1 MSIDIDLANFDGWAP
16 SDAVI
21 AAEVAVAGAV
31 IQSRDALT
39 EAMDLLQADD
49 FFSAARYVFAAAVS
63 LLNDRKP
70 IEPAAVFGE
79 LQARGDADRVG
90 GGPYLATLV
99 QHAAVGASVSYY
111 AKEVIGDAQRRRM
124 RTALQQSEQLTD
136 DSAWDADATDRIRKL
151 VDEAAARRIGE
162 RPRDVA
168 EDMIELLNDLEN
180 PPAVPPGVVPPFLDL
195 ASLVT
200 SFQPGQLGVI
210 AGRPSMG
217 KSVLASDIARAAAI
231 RDGHTTIFFSVE
243 MSRREV
249 LQRMASAE
257 AKVSLKSI
265 RDYNVTPD
273 DLVKVSQVAGA
284 ISGAPLIVDD
294 SRPCTLEHV
303 RSQLRWLS
311 RSGPI
316 GIVIID
322 YLQIMTAPK
331 VPNREQEISTL
342 TRELKLLA
350 GEFDTPIIALSQLN
364 RESEKRADKRPVA
377 SDLRESGAI
386 EQDADFVILVH
397 RDDAYDPVCARA
409 GEADL
414 IVAKNRNGP
423 KATVTVASQLH
434 YARFADMVPSSAAPE
449 PTGRPNLRSV
459 S

>member
-1 MSIDIDLANFDGWAP
+1 MSIDIGLADFDDWAP

-21 AAEVAVAGAV
+21 AAEMAVAGAV
-31 IQSRDALT
+31 IQSRNALT

-49 FFSAARYVFAAAVS
+49 FFSAARYVFAAAVA
-63 LLNDRKP
+63 LLNDRQP
-70 IEPAAVFGE
+70 IEATAVFVE
-79 LQARGDADRVG
+79 LQARGDAARVG
-90 GGPYLATLV
+90 GGEYLGKLLH
-99 QHAAVGASVSYY
+99 HAAVGASVSYY
-111 AKEVIGDAQRRRM
+111 AKQVVDDAQRRRM
-124 RTALQQSEQLTD
+124 RTALQQGEQLTN
-136 DSAWDADATDRIRKL
+136 DSEWDTGAVDQIRKL

-162 RPRDVA
+162 RPRDVSQ
-168 EDMIELLNDLEN
+168 DMIELLNDLEN
-180 PPAVPPGVVPPFLDL
+180 PPQVVPGVVPPFLDL
-195 ASLVT
+195 ASLMT
-200 SFQPGQLGVI
+200 SFQPGQFGVI

-217 KSVLASDIARAAAI
+217 KSVLASDIARSAAI

-257 AKVSLKSI
+257 AKVMLKSI
-265 RDYNVTPD
+265 RDYSVTPD
-273 DLVKVSQVAGA
+273 ELAKVSQVAGA
-284 ISGAPLIVDD
+284 ISGAPLVVDD
-294 SRPCTLEHV
+294 SRPCTLEHI

-316 GIVIID
+316 GIVIVD

-331 VPNREQEISTL
+331 LPNREQEISTL

-350 GEFDTPIIALSQLN
+350 GEFNTPIIALSQLN
-364 RESEKRADKRPVA
+364 RESEKRVDKRPVA

-397 RDDAYDPVCARA
+397 RDDAYDPTCARA

-434 YARFADMVPSSAAPE
+434 YARFADMVPHSAVPE
-449 PTGRPNLRSV
+449 YAGRPNLRAV
-459 S
+459 

>member
-1 MSIDIDLANFDGWAP
+1 MSIDIGLADFDDWAP

-21 AAEVAVAGAV
+21 AAEIAVAGAV
-31 IQSRDALT
+31 IQSQNALT

-49 FFSAARYVFAAAVS
+49 FFSAARYVFAAAVA

-70 IEPAAVFGE
+70 IEATAVFVE
-79 LQARGDADRVG
+79 LQARGDAARVG
-90 GGPYLATLV
+90 GGEYLGKLLH
-99 QHAAVGASVSYY
+99 HAAAGASVSHY
-111 AKEVIGDAQRRRM
+111 AKQVVEDAQRRRM
-124 RTALQQSEQLTD
+124 RTALQQGEQLTEGGT
-136 DSAWDADATDRIRKL
+136 WDVDAVDQIRKL

-162 RPRDVA
+162 RPRDVSQ
-168 EDMIELLNDLEN
+168 DMIELLNDLEN
-180 PPAVPPGVVPPFLDL
+180 PPAVVPGIIPPYADL
-195 ASLVT
+195 AHLIA
-200 SFQPGQLGVI
+200 SFQDGQLGVI
-210 AGRPSMG
+210 AGRPAMG
-217 KSVLASDIARAAAI
+217 KSILASDIARAAAI
-231 RDGHTTIFFSVE
+231 RDGHTTILFSVE

-257 AKVSLKSI
+257 AKVSLNSI
-265 RDYNVTPD
+265 RGYTVTPE
-273 DLVKVSQVAGA
+273 DLAKVSQHAGA

-316 GIVIID
+316 GVVIID

-331 VPNREQEISTL
+331 MPIREQEISAL

-350 GEFDTPIIALSQLN
+350 GEFKTPIIALSQLN
-364 RESEKRADKRPVA
+364 RESEKRVDKRPVA

-386 EQDADFVILVH
+386 EQDADWVILVH
-397 RDDAYDPVCARA
+397 RDDAYDPTCARA

-423 KATVTVASQLH
+423 TGTVNVASQLH
-434 YARFADMVPSSAAPE
+434 YARFVDMASDYTQA
-449 PTGRPNLRSV
+449 PTGRPNLHAV
-459 S
+459 K